1 MNHIA
6 LIEEIQKR
14 AQESRAVVTP
24 YSFGELA
31 NMYSTNELNI
41 SPDYQRLFRW
51 SDEKQSQFL
60 ESLLLEMPVPPLFMI
75 QSLDETY
82 ELADGLQRMSTY
94 LRFTGAFKTNPPQES
109 DLLERVKEPLI
120 LSKCDIVKELNGYS
134 YDNLPN
140 ALAIRLRR
148 SRIDCAIV
156 KLGSD
161 PNLRYHIFKRLNSG
175 GEKLSSQELRSSFTR
190 MLNPAAVDF
199 IVKLSQNEDFMKTI
213 NCITDNARERG
224 FDQENVLRF
233 FSFLYDADNFQH
245 DIEPF
250 LTEFFEKLAKME
262 YSFQE
267 LEEIFNKT
275 FSILASQSGEETF
288 MLDGKK
294 QFSVLHF
301 EGIAIATA
309 KLIQKDVNLTDFFNK
324 IRTLKKDPAFINVA
338 MGGGKNT
345 STSFRKR
352 ISIAE
357 SFLK

>member
-1 MNHIA
+1 M
-6 LIEEIQKR
+6 
-14 AQESRAVVTP
+14 
-24 YSFGELA
+24 
-31 NMYSTNELNI
+31 
-41 SPDYQRLFRW
+41 
-51 SDEKQSQFL
+51 
-60 ESLLLEMPVPPLFMI
+60 
-75 QSLDETY
+75 
-82 ELADGLQRMSTY
+82 
-94 LRFTGAFKTNPPQES
+94 
-109 DLLERVKEPLI
+109 
-120 LSKCDIVKELNGYS
+120 
-134 YDNLPN
+134 
-140 ALAIRLRR
+140 
-148 SRIDCAIV
+148 
-156 KLGSD
+156 
-161 PNLRYHIFKRLNSG
+161 
-175 GEKLSSQELRSSFTR
+175 
-190 MLNPAAVDF
+190 
-199 IVKLSQNEDFMKTI
+199 
-213 NCITDNARERG
+213 
-224 FDQENVLRF
+224 
-233 FSFLYDADNFQH
+233 YDADNFQH